1 MLRQLHF
8 KEEFSLSSIRTFCI
22 GHRNTNIKQVYFW
35 GLMTNRRFSQAKV
48 FWAMFTVM
56 FFCTPFYTAH
66 AQSQNQGAN
75 DIELAKVLQITSQTI
90 QNVPGTNTSE
100 TVQTLQA
107 EILEGPGKGMTVTVH
122 NDYLNLKP
130 GDEFYADHSSGG
142 AINGTWNVQEP
153 YRLPV
158 LEILGGILVLTI
170 IIFGGKQ
177 GIRGLISLI
186 ASLAAIIWV
195 LLPGIL
201 AGYSPILLSI
211 GISSFIVIIG
221 SYITHGFSRT
231 TTAAVLGMI
240 VTICITGAVAYWS
253 VHAAMLSGYSSEEV
267 TYLHFAT
274 NGSIDFVGLLLG
286 GIMIGLL
293 GILYD
298 AAIGQAVAVEELK
311 RAASHYTPWQL
322 YKRAERIGREH
333 IGALVNTLA
342 IAYVG
347 VSLPLLLL
355 LHFTNMSLAVTINQ
369 EIFATEII
377 RMMVG
382 SIGLVLAVPIT
393 TLLSIWVLR
402 GSNFPPGTG
411 EHSHSHSFPN

>member
-1 MLRQLHF
+1 M
-8 KEEFSLSSIRTFCI
+8 
-22 GHRNTNIKQVYFW
+22 G
-35 GLMTNRRFSQAKV
+35 NRRFPQNKV
-48 FWAMFTVM
+48 FWAMFTFM
-56 FFCTPFYTAH
+56 LFCASFYTAY
-66 AQSQNQGAN
+66 AQSQNQGTN
-75 DIELAKVLQITSQTI
+75 DIELARVIQIISQTI
-90 QNVPGTNTSE
+90 QDVPGTNTSE

-107 EILEGPGKGMTVTVH
+107 KILEGTEKGMIVTVH

-130 GDEFYADHSSGG
+130 NDEFYADHVNGSEG

-153 YRLPV
+153 YRLPT
-158 LEILGGILVLTI
+158 LEILGGILVLAI

-186 ASLAAIIWV
+186 ASLAAIIWI

-211 GISSFIVIIG
+211 GISSFIVIVG

-240 VTICITGAVAYWS
+240 VTICVTGAIAYWS

-382 SIGLVLAVPIT
+382 SIGLVLAVPVT
-393 TLLSIWVLR
+393 TLISIWVLR
-402 GSNFPPGTG
+402 RSNFPIET
-411 EHSHSHSFPN
+411 EEHAHSHSHSSPR

>member
-1 MLRQLHF
+1 MFIIML
-8 KEEFSLSSIRTFCI
+8 FC
-22 GHRNTNIKQVYFW
+22 G
-35 GLMTNRRFSQAKV
+35 S
-48 FWAMFTVM
+48 
-56 FFCTPFYTAH
+56 FYTVH
-66 AQSQNQGAN
+66 AQSQGQGTN
-75 DIELAKVLQITSQTI
+75 NIELAKVLKIMSQTI
-90 QNVPGTNTSE
+90 QDVPGTNTSE

-107 EILEGPGKGMTVTVH
+107 KILEGSEKGMIVTVY

-130 GDEFYADHSSGG
+130 GDEFYADHVGGSGG
-142 AINGTWNVQEP
+142 TVNGTWNVQEP
-153 YRLPV
+153 YRLPT
-158 LEILGGILVLTI
+158 LEILGGILILVI

-177 GIRGLISLI
+177 GVRGLISLVT
-186 ASLAAIIWV
+186 SLAAIIWI

-211 GISSFIVIIG
+211 GISSFIVIAG

-240 VTICITGAVAYWS
+240 VTICITGAIAYWS
-253 VHAAMLSGYSSEEV
+253 VHAALLSGYSSEEV

-311 RAASHYTPWQL
+311 RAASHYTSWQL

-355 LHFTNMSLAVTINQ
+355 LHFTNMPLAVTLNQ

-377 RMMVG
+377 RMIVG

-393 TLLSIWVLR
+393 TLISIWVLR
-402 GSNFPPGTG
+402 ESNFPLKTEG
-411 EHSHSHSFPN
+411 HSHSFSHKE